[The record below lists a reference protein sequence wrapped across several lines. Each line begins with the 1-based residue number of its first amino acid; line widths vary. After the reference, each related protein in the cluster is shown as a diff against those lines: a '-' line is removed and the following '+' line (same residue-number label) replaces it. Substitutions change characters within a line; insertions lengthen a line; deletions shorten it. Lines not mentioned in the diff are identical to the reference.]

1 MDIRI
6 QKAYNRKYTWS
17 LVGLWGILRG
27 GVNMSK
33 VKEKEQIGNDEFYL
47 ILENDYKILVTKEE
61 FYVNR
66 EGEELRLEIELETYD
81 LGYK

>member
-1 MDIRI
+1 MVF
-6 QKAYNRKYTWS
+6 S
-17 LVGLWGILRG
+17 GIMG
-27 GVNMSK
+27 IITEVNMLK

-47 ILENDYKILVTKEE
+47 ILENDEKILVTKEE

-66 EGEELRLEIELETYD
+66 EGEELRLEIDLESYG

>member
-1 MDIRI
+1 M
-6 QKAYNRKYTWS
+6 
-17 LVGLWGILRG
+17 L
-27 GVNMSK
+27 K

-47 ILENDYKILVTKEE
+47 ILENDEKILVTKEE

-66 EGEELRLEIELETYD
+66 EGEELRLEIDLESYG

>member
-6 QKAYNRKYTWS
+6 QKVYSRKYTWS
-17 LVGLWGILRG
+17 LVGLWGSITE
-27 GVNMSK
+27 VNMLK

-47 ILENDYKILVTKEE
+47 ILENDEKILVTKEE

-66 EGEELRLEIELETYD
+66 EGEELRLEIDLESYG

>member
-17 LVGLWGILRG
+17 LVRLWGNITE
-27 GVNMSK
+27 VNMLK

-47 ILENDYKILVTKEE
+47 ILDSEP
-61 FYVNR
+61 
-66 EGEELRLEIELETYD
+66 
-81 LGYK
+81 

>member
-17 LVGLWGILRG
+17 LVRLWGNITE
-27 GVNMSK
+27 VNMLK

-47 ILENDYKILVTKEE
+47 ILENDHKILVTKEE

-66 EGEELRLEIELETYD
+66 EGEKLRLETDLELYS

>member
-1 MDIRI
+1 MDTRV
-6 QKAYNRKYTWS
+6 QKTNNRKYTWS
-17 LVGLWGILRG
+17 LVRLWGKYY

-33 VKEKEQIGNDEFYL
+33 VKEKEQIGNSEFYL

-66 EGEELRLEIELETYD
+66 EGEELRLEKGL
-81 LGYK
+81 

>member
-1 MDIRI
+1 MVFSEIMGSI
-6 QKAYNRKYTWS
+6 TE
-17 LVGLWGILRG
+17 
-27 GVNMSK
+27 VNMLK

-47 ILENDYKILVTKEE
+47 ILENDHKILVTKEE

-66 EGEELRLEIELETYD
+66 EGEELRLEIDLELYG

>member
-6 QKAYNRKYTWS
+6 QKAYSRKYTWS
-17 LVGLWGILRG
+17 LVGLWGSITE
-27 GVNMSK
+27 VNMLK

-47 ILENDYKILVTKEE
+47 ILENDEKILVTKEE

-66 EGEELRLEIELETYD
+66 EGEELRLEIDLESYG

>member
-1 MDIRI
+1 M
-6 QKAYNRKYTWS
+6 
-17 LVGLWGILRG
+17 GLWGSIT

-61 FYVNR
+61 FYVNC

>member
-1 MDIRI
+1 MVF
-6 QKAYNRKYTWS
+6 S
-17 LVGLWGILRG
+17 GIMG
-27 GVNMSK
+27 SITEVNMLK

-47 ILENDYKILVTKEE
+47 ILENDHKILVTKEE

-66 EGEELRLEIELETYD
+66 EGEELRLEIDLESYG